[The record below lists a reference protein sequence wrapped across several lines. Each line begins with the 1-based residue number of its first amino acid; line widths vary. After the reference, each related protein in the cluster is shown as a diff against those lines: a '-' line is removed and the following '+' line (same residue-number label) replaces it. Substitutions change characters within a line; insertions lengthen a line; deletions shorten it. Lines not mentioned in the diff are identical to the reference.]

1 MTIETIEGIT
11 RLTADEGKIIT
22 DGAGTVGRVIWLGQG
37 RQAAE
42 FHETD
47 AAIEDAP
54 DAVQRIADL
63 ETVIDGMLEVLA

>member
-47 AAIEDAP
+47 AAIEDAG
-54 DAVQRIADL
+54 RISQL
-63 ETVIDGMLEVLA
+63 EQVIDGILEVLA